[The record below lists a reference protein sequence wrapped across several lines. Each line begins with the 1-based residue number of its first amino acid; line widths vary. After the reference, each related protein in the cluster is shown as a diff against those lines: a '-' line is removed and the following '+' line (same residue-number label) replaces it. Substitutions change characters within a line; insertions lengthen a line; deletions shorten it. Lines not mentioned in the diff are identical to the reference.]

1 VARGH
6 GGLGQSDWPVG
17 LDRAAVRPPASQVRG
32 QGAGPGFGKAG
43 ARNCT
48 RPASPV
54 LFSRWPWGRRCLPRQ
69 HSTSI
74 QPRRQATAPGWGQS
88 GSKAHTPSMGR
99 APRLERP
106 WTCCE
111 AFGLHRPGLGLCIFH
126 RSAVQAGATAS
137 TDLHGVGN
145 RALQL
150 ALVAM
155 AIGSDATGKP
165 PTGCHGFLEFHR
177 FNPRS

>member
-1 VARGH
+1 
-6 GGLGQSDWPVG
+6 
-17 LDRAAVRPPASQVRG
+17 
-32 QGAGPGFGKAG
+32 
-43 ARNCT
+43 
-48 RPASPV
+48 
-54 LFSRWPWGRRCLPRQ
+54 
-69 HSTSI
+69 
-74 QPRRQATAPGWGQS
+74 
-88 GSKAHTPSMGR
+88 MGR

-111 AFGLHRPGLGLCIFH
+111 AFGLHRPGLGLCILH
-126 RSAVQAGATAS
+126 RSAEQAGATAS
-137 TDLHGVGN
+137 TDLHGEGN

-150 ALVAM
+150 DLVAM